1 MGNGSG
7 FQDGWVWMGGGM
19 IGMGLIWIVVIVVL
33 VLLVRSLWP
42 GRRDDGGDGGAE
54 KNALDILKER
64 YARGE
69 IDRQEFERKRRDLS
83 T

>member
-1 MGNGSG
+1 MGNGIG
-7 FQDGWVWMGGGM
+7 FHDGWAWGGGM
-19 IGMGLIWIVVIVVL
+19 IGMGLIWIAVIVVL

-42 GRRDDGGDGGAE
+42 ERRDGGGDGGDG
-54 KNALDILKER
+54 KKSALDILEER

-83 T
+83 S